1 MNSPSAPLPD
11 SSLPAG
17 DDATLDALARRAAEL
32 EVVAQVSL
40 AVTTILDSAE
50 LLQTVV
56 DLTQERFGLRLVT
69 VGLLEADGRTLRL
82 VAGSGDIGR
91 QLAATRP
98 AITLDQ
104 TPSLVAQAARTRQS
118 VVVNDV
124 TNHPDYWAHPLL
136 ISTHAELVMPIILGD
151 RLLGTLDVQS
161 EELNR
166 FGPDDVR
173 VFNILAAQ
181 LGVALENAWRFE
193 EMNKFSA
200 ELEESRHFLD
210 SIFEKIPTPITVKDA
225 ANLRFVRVNKA
236 SEQMIGWKEEE
247 VVGKSNHDL
256 FPPEQADLFA
266 ATDHELLATG
276 RMVEVPEQHI
286 QTAEGDLRL
295 IHIRK
300 VPITDRY
307 GKIKY
312 IVGISEDITERKQLE
327 QTIQASG
334 ERRGRQVQVSTE
346 VAQEIAAAP
355 ALEELFWRVV
365 DLIQARFGYY
375 YVQVYTLEEDE
386 LRLQAGS
393 GEIGRRLKEMGHK
406 IMVNNSLSIIAQAAQ
421 TAVPVLVPD
430 VTQEAKWLPNIWLPD
445 TRCELAVPIQLQQKV
460 LGVLD
465 VQHHTV
471 GGLTPEDQLLLV
483 GLCGQIAIAL
493 DYRRVD
499 ARRQQVENQ
508 LKESLMELEIN
519 NRELQ
524 EFAYIASH
532 DLQEPLRKIQAFSDR
547 LQVLYDEVIDERGQN
562 YLHRLRQAAA
572 YTQWLITDYLTF
584 SRISAMSQVYV
595 NTDLTAVIHSVMDDF
610 EASILESETT
620 IHIADLPVIEA
631 ELSQMHLL
639 FRHLIGN
646 ALKFRRPDT
655 PLQIY
660 ISGEIQPESNVC
672 QITVADNGIGFA
684 EHHAERIFRVF
695 QRLHGRDAYD
705 GTGMGLAICRKVVER
720 HHGRIQASSAPERGA
735 TFTITLPLRQ
745 PAGDDGASGASG
757 IGESLNS

>member
-1 MNSPSAPLPD
+1 MNFPPAVTADLPLPAD
-11 SSLPAG
+11 G
-17 DDATLDALARRAAEL
+17 GATLDALARRAAEL

-40 AVTTILDSAE
+40 AVTTILNSAE

-69 VGLLEADGRTLRL
+69 VGLLGADGRTLRL
-82 VAGSGDIGR
+82 AAGSGEIGR
-91 QLAATRP
+91 QLAVTRP

-124 TNHPDYWAHPLL
+124 TNHPDYWAHPMLT
-136 ISTHAELVMPIILGD
+136 STRSELVTPIVLGD

-200 ELEESRHFLD
+200 ELEESRHFLN
-210 SIFEKIPTPITVKDA
+210 SIFEKIPTPITVKEA
-225 ANLRFVRVNKA
+225 ANLRLVRVNKA
-236 SEQMIGWKEEE
+236 SEKLIGWKAEE
-247 VVGKSNHDL
+247 VVGKSNYDL
-256 FPPEQADLFA
+256 FPREQADLFA
-266 ATDHELLATG
+266 ATDRELLSTG

-286 QTAEGDLRL
+286 QTAGGDLRL

-312 IVGISEDITERKQLE
+312 ILGISEDITERKQLE
-327 QTIQASG
+327 QTIQASW

-393 GEIGRRLKEMGHK
+393 GEVGRRLKKMGHK

-465 VQHHTV
+465 VQHHTA

-499 ARRQQVENQ
+499 VRRQQVENQ
-508 LKESLMELEIN
+508 LKKSLVELEIN

-547 LQVLYDEVIDERGQN
+547 LQALYGDVIDERGQN

-572 YTQWLITDYLTF
+572 FTQWLITDYLTF

-610 EASILESETT
+610 EASILESEAI

-646 ALKFRRPDT
+646 ALKFRHPDM
-655 PLQIY
+655 PLQIH
-660 ISGEIQPESNVC
+660 ISGEIQPEWDIC
-672 QITVADNGIGFA
+672 QITVADNGIGF
-684 EHHAERIFRVF
+684 EQHHAERIFRVF
-695 QRLHGRDAYD
+695 QRLHGRDVYE

-720 HHGRIQASSAPERGA
+720 HHGRIQASSASGHGA

-745 PAGDDGASGASG
+745 PVGDDGASGTR
-757 IGESLNS
+757 EPLNS